1 MKRGAA
7 PKFKE
12 LGSSPVKQDY
22 HEALD
27 HWKEYRGGKVKKDIH
42 LERKKNFDK
51 FQAQKQKG
59 QEFVK
64 NLKNKGDLA
73 SKKPTGVNPGKGWG
87 LSTKVDKVPNASNA
101 NTKMEMDWNLENKK
115 AQDQKLA
122 KVNKKSN
129 LSRTTKVFK
138 DTSKKLAKGGKQIL
152 KKGGRF
158 LGGKTLGVLGMMMGK
173 TSKAD
178 QPNFPKGSTHYRDP
192 EKKINFT
199 SPVKQKKKK
208 EGKIIYKDGK
218 KYWQAPDGSLHTG
231 QISDYETEKQNDH
244 IGKGFMRPPYK
255 DTASGT
261 RPYEKRQGYHGYKNF
276 KSILDK

>member
-1 MKRGAA
+1 MAYKMKRGVA

-27 HWKEYRGGKVKKDIH
+27 HWREYRADKIKKDIH

-73 SKKPTGVNPGKGWG
+73 S
-87 LSTKVDKVPNASNA
+87 
-101 NTKMEMDWNLENKK
+101 
-115 AQDQKLA
+115 
-122 KVNKKSN
+122 
-129 LSRTTKVFK
+129 RTTKAFK
-138 DTSKKLAKGGKQIL
+138 DTSKQLAKGGKQIL